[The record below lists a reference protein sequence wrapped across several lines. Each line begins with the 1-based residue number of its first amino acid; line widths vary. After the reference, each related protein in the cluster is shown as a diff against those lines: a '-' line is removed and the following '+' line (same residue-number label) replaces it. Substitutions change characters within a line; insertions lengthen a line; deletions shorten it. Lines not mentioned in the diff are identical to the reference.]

1 MHQLKTVV
9 ILVLSVLINFAYSGQ
24 SFSNEETI
32 SIPCEVKECKPELG
46 SISTAWYKGDGDKNK
61 PVIMLY
67 GGGAGTYVNLD
78 YQPIVNLQGKFDIIM
93 VASPIPQ
100 SSKNRQGY
108 QYTAFEDHVI
118 YRQKVATEYYK
129 KKLNRPIWLGGSSS
143 GGPRMIG
150 TLAGDEKTRP
160 SDTYAGLIFAS
171 VYLARVEKKDG
182 RETGSVYYN
191 MPVSKVKYKM
201 NLPILIIQHARDLKA
216 AQHPRLQKRFRE
228 QLAETNSN
236 KTELMLLTE
245 GLPMTTNFDGG
256 HHWFSTNKEEVAR
269 VVSKFIL
276 DNTK

>member
-1 MHQLKTVV
+1 MSQLRAIV
-9 ILVLSVLINFAYSGQ
+9 ILVLAVFMNFAYSGQ

-46 SISTAWYKGDGDKNK
+46 SISTKWYKGDGDKNK
-61 PVIMLY
+61 PVIMFY
-67 GGGAGTYVNLD
+67 GGGEGTYLGLD
-78 YQPIVNLQGKFDIIM
+78 YQPIVNLVGKFDIIM
-93 VASPIPQ
+93 VAAPISQ
-100 SSKNRQGY
+100 SSKNSSGY
-108 QYTAFEDHVI
+108 QFTAFHDYVI

-150 TLAGDEKTRP
+150 TVAGDEKTRP
-160 SDTYAGLIFAS
+160 SDIYAGLIFAS
-171 VYLARVEKKDG
+171 PYLARVEHKQG
-182 RETGSVYYN
+182 RPTGMVYYN
-191 MPVSKVKYKM
+191 MPVSKIGYKM

-216 AQHPRLQKRFRE
+216 AQHPRLQKMFQE
-228 QLAETNSN
+228 QLAKKNSN
-236 KTELMLLTE
+236 KTELILLTE
-245 GLPMTTNFDGG
+245 GLPMTTAFDGG

>member
-1 MHQLKTVV
+1 MSQLRAVL
-9 ILVLSVLINFAYSGQ
+9 ILVLSVLMNFVYSGQ

-46 SISTAWYKGDGDKNK
+46 SISTKWYKGDGDKNK
-61 PVIMLY
+61 PVIMFY
-67 GGGAGTYVNLD
+67 GGGVGTYVGVNN
-78 YQPIVNLQGKFDIIM
+78 QPIVNLKSKFDIIM

-100 SSKNRQGY
+100 SAKNKEGY
-108 QYTAFEDHVI
+108 QYTAFADHVI

-143 GGPRMIG
+143 GGPRVIG
-150 TLAGDEKTRP
+150 TVAGDEKTRP

-171 VYLARVEKKDG
+171 AYVAKVERNNG
-182 RETGSVYYN
+182 METGIVHYN
-191 MPVSKVKYKM
+191 MPVSKIKYKM

-216 AQHPRLQKRFRE
+216 AQHPRLQKMFQE
-228 QLAETNSN
+228 QLAKKNSN

>member
-1 MHQLKTVV
+1 MSQLRAVV
-9 ILVLSVLINFAYSGQ
+9 ILVLSVLMNFVYSGQ

-32 SIPCEVKECKPELG
+32 PIPCEVKECKPELG
-46 SISTAWYKGDGDKNK
+46 SISTKWYKGDGDKNK
-61 PVIMLY
+61 PVIMFY
-67 GGGAGTYVNLD
+67 GGGEGTYIGLD

-171 VYLARVEKKDG
+171 PYVARAEKKDG
-182 RETGSVYYN
+182 RETGRVYYN
-191 MPVSKVKYKM
+191 MPVSKIKYKM

-216 AQHPRLQKRFRE
+216 AQHPKQQKYFQNDLVE
-228 QLAETNSN
+228 KNSN

-245 GLPMTTNFDGG
+245 GLPMTTAFDGG